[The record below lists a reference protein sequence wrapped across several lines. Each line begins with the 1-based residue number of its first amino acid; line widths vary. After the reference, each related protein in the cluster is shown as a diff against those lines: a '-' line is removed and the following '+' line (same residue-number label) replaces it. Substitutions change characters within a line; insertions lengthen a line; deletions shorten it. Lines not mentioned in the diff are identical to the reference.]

1 MITLTLSDI
10 ITIAVAF
17 VIYNI
22 VVINGV
28 TMGLRRKYTGF
39 FSKKDAE
46 AYLRARDDFYFRQ

>member
-28 TMGLRRKYTGF
+28 SMGFRRKYTGF
-39 FSKKDAE
+39 FSKKEAE
-46 AYLRARDDFYFRQ
+46 AYLRSRDDLFLQ